1 MADQN
6 EFAFD
11 DSALDAEFDAFRT
24 GLLDQVVPP
33 GPDAVRSTVR
43 HRRRVA
49 TTSAVALALVFV
61 VGPVTAVAALNRTPA
76 PPSPPITTVS
86 PTTPSPSTTPS
97 PTAAPTPTAP
107 PSSNAPN
114 GPITRSE
121 LLGARLDLPAWRPGP
136 GCPAEGARLTEKTSR
151 NGDNVLATV
160 AYGDID
166 DDGATETVALIRCTV
181 NQGGPAQ
188 VVAFDRD
195 DSGKIVTVG
204 QVVRSALEKPQW
216 LLDVQVRDNGVV
228 RVQVADIAPG
238 GGWDLAWSQKQW
250 RGYTLERGKT
260 LDDVKFVQTE
270 GERSFPDNPYQMNL
284 QVTAT
289 DLVYEPADEAGAR
302 TGTVTVTMKN
312 VGPLTAARPRLDFTL
327 RPGGVGTAAS
337 PGWYACQDVRTE
349 GEQTFC
355 TLPALAAGAERELT
369 FHLVST
375 GPGLPTSGTIGFRPL
390 DAKGKVAPEGNDWDN
405 EISVTIK

>member
-6 EFAFD
+6 EFAYD

-24 GLLDQVVPP
+24 GLFDQVVPP
-33 GPDAVRSTVR
+33 GPDAVRRTVR

-49 TTSAVALALVFV
+49 TTGGLALALVLV
-61 VGPVTAVAALNRTPA
+61 VGPVTALAALNKT
-76 PPSPPITTVS
+76 
-86 PTTPSPSTTPS
+86 PTTPSPPIATTQPDPSPTTTPS
-97 PTAAPTPTAP
+97 PTASPTPSTAA
-107 PSSNAPN
+107 SSTAPN
-114 GPITRSE
+114 GRISRSE

-136 GCPAEGARLTEKTSR
+136 SCADEGARLSERSTGNFE
-151 NGDNVLATV
+151 NELITV
-160 AYGDID
+160 GYGDID
-166 DDGATETVALIRCTV
+166 DDGATETVVLVRCSI

-195 DSGKIVTVG
+195 DSGRIVTVG

-216 LLDVQVRDNGVV
+216 LLDLQVRADGVI

-238 GGWDLAWSQKQW
+238 GGWNLEWSQKQW
-250 RGYTLERGKT
+250 RGYKLDGGKT
-260 LDDVKFVQTE
+260 VDDAKFVQTE
-270 GERSFPDNPYQMNL
+270 GERSFPDNPYQVNL

-289 DLVYEPADEAGAR
+289 DLVYGPADEAGAR
-302 TGTVTVTMKN
+302 TGTVTVTVKN
-312 VGPLTAARPRLDFTL
+312 VGPVNAARPRLDFAL

-337 PGWYACQDVRTE
+337 PGWYACQDVRIE

-355 TLPALAAGAERELT
+355 TLPALGPGTERKLT

-375 GPGLPTSGTIGFRPL
+375 GPELPTSGTIEIRPL

-405 EISVTIK
+405 KISITIK